1 MANQMCITIV
11 VCMYTKM
18 RKQAFTVW
26 QKMYIATYSHIGITV
41 YSKCMKLIQI

>member
-41 YSKCMKLIQI
+41 HSKCMKLIQI